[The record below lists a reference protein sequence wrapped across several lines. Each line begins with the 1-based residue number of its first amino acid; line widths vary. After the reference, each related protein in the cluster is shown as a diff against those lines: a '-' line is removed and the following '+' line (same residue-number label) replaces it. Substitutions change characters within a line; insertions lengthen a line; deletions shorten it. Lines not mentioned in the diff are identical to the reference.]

1 MFIGFLSRYHCS
13 ANVQLHICCAQTP
26 KADAKDLTQCV
37 KVTHSFVVVV
47 VGDANVN
54 ICLKSLE
61 KANPVSYTH
70 LTLPTRRTV

>member
-1 MFIGFLSRYHCS
+1 MFAGFLSRYHCS
-13 ANVQLHICCAQTP
+13 VNIQLHICCAQIP

-47 VGDANVN
+47 VVGDANVS

-61 KANPVSYTH
+61 KDNQCHALASI
-70 LTLPTRRTV
+70 